1 MYFNRGTIKKVGRA
15 TGARRARA
23 NRRERRKEGRRERT
37 RVAATVIYA
46 AREEGSHAGVL
57 HCRFHYLSSAA

>member
-1 MYFNRGTIKKVGRA
+1 MYFNRGTIKKVGRT
-15 TGARRARA
+15 TGARRGRA
-23 NRRERRKEGRRERT
+23 SKGAKEKE

-46 AREEGSHAGVL
+46 AKEEGSHAGVL